1 MWIQG
6 VKFKMRPGGCIR
18 INWMKMRLE
27 ERHRGQTR
35 DDVKIRGKKGC
46 CLGDGQLRHYFPPGC
61 S

>member
-35 DDVKIRGKKGC
+35 DDVKIRGKKG
-46 CLGDGQLRHYFPPGC
+46 
-61 S
+61 